1 MKTGYTSM
9 KIKLRRSVVHMTA
22 TRMAKTFLKKL
33 DENQKMGTNYYWY
46 STNQCP
52 TCHHIEA
59 PLHIGKSSAG
69 WAFGLRIH
77 PEQDINTLDDWK
89 KKWMTGE
96 IKDEYSKVITA
107 REMINVITNRAH
119 IYGLKYRSDN
129 QENSWLQISKGE
141 GTFEYCNYEFS

>member
-1 MKTGYTSM
+1 
-9 KIKLRRSVVHMTA
+9 
-22 TRMAKTFLKKL
+22 
-33 DENQKMGTNYYWY
+33 MGTNYYWC

-96 IKDEYSKVITA
+96 IKDEYNKVITA
-107 REMINVITNRAH
+107 QEMINVITNRAH